1 MHGSLPTLSGAT
13 QRVVIGSLEHYLPI
27 LIGVLLVIVA
37 LFYATKH
44 LNVKGQY
51 RFINVIAMAISLTV
65 ISFHLHKMI
74 FSEYTIQKDLPL
86 YLCSLLAIILP
97 VFTMYRKFW
106 MFEILVFW
114 IIAGTLQ
121 AVITP
126 DIAAGFPTFDYM
138 RYWVVH
144 LGLLLVISYAI
155 VVYKMIPNF
164 RSVFKSFFALQLYV
178 LAIVF
183 INYLL
188 NANYFYLNQKP
199 QSASLLNYLGEW
211 PVYVIVVQL
220 ILVPYFLLIY
230 LPFYVYKLMRKR
242 QNQQE

>member
-27 LIGVLLVIVA
+27 LIGLVLGIVA
-37 LFYATKH
+37 IFYATKH

-74 FSEYTIQKDLPL
+74 FSEYNIQKDLPL

-121 AVITP
+121 AVITL
-126 DIAAGFPTFDYM
+126 DIASGFPTFDYV

>member
-27 LIGVLLVIVA
+27 LIGVVLGIVA